1 MSEVKKLAGQTI
13 WYGMSSVAAKLLN
26 SLMTPLLTYFLVN
39 KTQQIEYGS
48 IAIIY
53 SYFALLNVV
62 FTYGMETGYFRF
74 CNLEK
79 NLKEDIYNT
88 AFASLL
94 ISTLL
99 FCIGL
104 YVYRVPIEQFVV
116 LDGHL
121 EYINLAIIILFFDTL
136 QTIPFAKLRQDQKPR
151 KYAFI
156 RVLGIVI
163 NIIFVFFFL
172 VIMPKINASYPETF
186 LATLAQ
192 KYNIVSFVLFAN
204 VLQSVITFLALFQEW
219 KGFRFQFNKELWK
232 KMFRYSSPMVFIG
245 LAGVVN
251 EVIDRQMLIKL
262 INNTSDYAQ
271 RIQAIYSANYK
282 LSIVV
287 TMFITAFRM
296 AAEPFFFS
304 KAADKNAPILYAKV
318 TKWFVI
324 TVCIAY
330 LTTALFLND
339 VWKLYIGSA
348 YHSGLF
354 IVPILLFANVMN
366 GIYYNLSTWY
376 KITDRMWVGVIIT
389 AFGALITFSGNY
401 LFIPKYEMLA
411 GAWTTLVAYT
421 SMVIISYFV
430 GQKYYPI
437 PYNVKRIG
445 LYLFLMVGFYLIQD
459 NISKYFD
466 ASQYIWLRL
475 LCGIVLFLSFLF
487 VVLLKEKKELQSMPF
502 IGKFLK

>member
-1 MSEVKKLAGQTI
+1 M

-39 KTQQIEYGS
+39 DAQQIQYGS

-53 SYFALLNVV
+53 SYFALLNVI

-74 CNLEK
+74 CSLEK
-79 NLKEDIYNT
+79 GKKENIYNT

-94 ISTLL
+94 VSTIL

-104 YVYRVPIEQFVV
+104 YIYRVPIERFVV
-116 LDGHL
+116 LDGHI
-121 EYINLAIIILFFDTL
+121 EYINLAIIILFFDTI
-136 QTIPFAKLRQDQKPR
+136 QTIPFARLRQEQKPR

-156 RVLGIVI
+156 RVLGIII
-163 NIIFVFFFL
+163 NIVFVFFFL
-172 VIMPKINASYPETF
+172 IIMPKLNAAYPDTF
-186 LATLAQ
+186 LAQLAL
-192 KYNIVSFVLFAN
+192 KYNIVTFVLFAN

-219 KGFRFQFNKELWK
+219 KGFRFQFDRVLWK

-262 INNTSDYAQ
+262 IDNTSDYAQ

-304 KAADKNAPILYAKV
+304 KADDKNAPILYAKI

-339 VWKLYIGSA
+339 VWKLYIGQA

-389 AFGALITFSGNY
+389 LFGALITFIGNY

-411 GAWTTLVAYT
+411 GAWTTLAAYS
-421 SMVIISYFV
+421 SMVILSYFI

-445 LYLFLMVGFYLIQD
+445 LYLAVMIGLYFIQ
-459 NISKYFD
+459 NWISGYFFQP
-466 ASQYIWLRL
+466 SYVWLRL
-475 LCGIVLFLSFLF
+475 LTGFMLFLSFILLIF
-487 VVLLKEKKELQSMPF
+487 VKEQKEMQSMPI
-502 IGKFLK
+502 IGKFLKQKK